1 LEWAVLT
8 KRKNE
13 GVKMRTNIQRR
24 RKNLR
29 KNLRKNRVT
38 MAIMEKK
45 IMGVIAAAMEK
56 RHKKIRM
63 RV

>member
-13 GVKMRTNIQRR
+13 GVKMRTSTQRR
-24 RKNLR
+24 RN
-29 KNLRKNRVT
+29 NLRKNRVT

-45 IMGVIAAAMEK
+45 IMGVIAAVMEK

>member
-13 GVKMRTNIQRR
+13 GVKMRTSTQRR
-24 RKNLR
+24 RN
-29 KNLRKNRVT
+29 NLRKNRMT
-38 MAIMEKK
+38 MAIMEK
-45 IMGVIAAAMEK
+45 IMGVIAAVMEK